1 MKETP
6 AWKEREDVISGSQV
20 DSVREET
27 PVVWTTCHDHPL
39 LFRKCL
45 PILKS
50 APNLR
55 VIYGIFPCASITRLI
70 PDSSVAGGQ
79 RALGGSSTWWRG
91 ATLCEQYTSHVTF
104 SRWSTFNDTHLR
116 GSSLMFGVRSGHLHA
131 LMCLIWLLT
140 WSKLSE
146 SCPRIKQISWS
157 IDIPIIIDAAL
168 SRNIHVGYG
177 ALVQY
182 GAPVQYGR
190 RLRQLR
196 STSHQLQPHPTWHQ
210 LQPCTRRLC
219 Q

>member
-1 MKETP
+1 MYHQELNRDKVTPSFQRLRTVKTTCRWDVQDAQLQSLDWQNWRDYWSRVMKETS

-27 PVVWTTCHDHPL
+27 LVVWTTCHDHPL

-50 APNLR
+50 APNRR
-55 VIYGIFPCASITRLI
+55 VIYGIFPCASITLLN

-79 RALGGSSTWWRG
+79 RALGGSCKWWRG

-104 SRWSTFNDTHLR
+104 SRWSTFNDTHMR
-116 GSSLMFGVRSGHLHA
+116 GSSLIFGVRSGHLHA

-146 SCPRIKQISWS
+146 SCPV
-157 IDIPIIIDAAL
+157 L
-168 SRNIHVGYG
+168 E
-177 ALVQY
+177 
-182 GAPVQYGR
+182 
-190 RLRQLR
+190 
-196 STSHQLQPHPTWHQ
+196 TSMYY
-210 LQPCTRRLC
+210 
-219 Q
+219 